1 MILITFIITLISHI
15 HILGQY
21 ICCVNDFSDVTIKKQ
36 NACLNYLLYTLCM
49 IRMSLN
55 LFQNSDLLGLM
66 IEAGDGDSNR
76 ALSDGEIIAE
86 SVGFLVAGYETT
98 SSALTF
104 TTGLLASHPD
114 IQEKLAEEIRKYFS
128 KNPVCQQYRPY
139 RYSYV

>member
-1 MILITFIITLISHI
+1 M
-15 HILGQY
+15 
-21 ICCVNDFSDVTIKKQ
+21 
-36 NACLNYLLYTLCM
+36 
-49 IRMSLN
+49 
-55 LFQNSDLLGLM
+55 FQNSDLLGLM

-76 ALSDGEIIAE
+76 ALSDGDIIAE
-86 SVGFLVAGYETT
+86 SIGFLVAGYETT

-114 IQEKLAEEIRKYFS
+114 IQERLAEEIRKYFS